1 MTTLKEKIVE
11 ASRNSKLVKAIEICV
26 VIAIALIAVMSFFKV
41 IEVLIRITAIIGSI
55 FIFALAVTNAINDAD
70 EEVIQKN
77 KLIYILLSDEYVVW
91 PIIWLIAY
99 LLLFGIVITGEVGVF
114 IQVIVVI
121 ALLVVTKKITKI
133 INNYFKSKLSR

>member
-41 IEVLIRITAIIGSI
+41 IGVLIRITAII

-77 KLIYILLSDEYVVW
+77 KLIYILLSNEYVVW

-114 IQVIVVI
+114 IQVIAMIVVV
-121 ALLVVTKKITKI
+121 VVTEKITKI